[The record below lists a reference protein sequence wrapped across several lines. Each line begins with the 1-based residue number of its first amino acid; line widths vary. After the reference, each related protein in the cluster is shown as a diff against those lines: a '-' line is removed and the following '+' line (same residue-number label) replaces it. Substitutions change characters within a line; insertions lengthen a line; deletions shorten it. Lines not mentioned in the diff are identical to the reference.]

1 MKKTIIL
8 SILFLFA
15 LVSVNAQDANQVEM
29 ADALY
34 ANGKIYIVAIV
45 AAIVIAMLSV
55 YVILILNDK
64 LTVQVPTNRVK
75 SSGLRH
81 LSTVDK
87 IYQALEL
94 FKSKSK
100 ANRALWSKRAQEYE
114 GKINSGNIFSIA
126 EVLRDLHK
134 NSEHPERSY
143 SERAIYESAFF
154 RLAKEISLVKSISL
168 DTAKSFLAN
177 NLSQNDYAG

>member
-1 MKKTIIL
+1 MNIKVEEFKIGDYVVYPSHGVGEIIKEE
-8 SILFLFA
+8 SQNIA
-15 LVSVNAQDANQVEM
+15 
-29 ADALY
+29 
-34 ANGKIYIVAIV
+34 GKEF
-45 AAIVIAMLSV
+45 SV
-55 YVILILNDK
+55 YVILILSDK

-81 LSTVDK
+81 LSTIDK
-87 IYQALEL
+87 IYQALDL

-168 DTAKSFLAN
+168 DTAKSFLAD
-177 NLSQNDYAG
+177 NLSQNDFVS